1 MLMDLLSLIPDNIS
15 EVLARIIQFTD
26 LRRRILQR
34 NMREI
39 DTPGFLSRDMPVR
52 EFAELLNGAIA
63 EHLRSRRLLFRD
75 TPNIKF
81 GAHNSMQ
88 IRPIPDTSAQ
98 AALQRNRGA
107 YIELQV
113 NKLLENALNRRV
125 AEELFR
131 QKCGT
136 CPAVP
141 QASLDAMLAGD
152 GPIENSSTHFDT
164 AN

>member
-1 MLMDLLSLIPDNIS
+1 MDLLSLIPDNIS

-26 LRRRILQR
+26 LRRCLLRR
-34 NMREI
+34 NMRDI
-39 DTPGFLSRDMPVR
+39 DAPGFLSQDMPVR
-52 EFAELLNGAIA
+52 EFAELLNSAIA

-81 GAHNSMQ
+81 GVHNAMQ
-88 IRPIPDTSAQ
+88 IRPISDTYAQ
-98 AALQRNRGA
+98 AVLRTNRDA

-113 NKLLENALNRRV
+113 NKLLENSLNRRI

-141 QASLDAMLAGD
+141 QTDFDAMLAGD
-152 GPIENSSTHFDT
+152 GPTENSSTHCD
-164 AN
+164 AVD

>member
-1 MLMDLLSLIPDNIS
+1 MDLLSLIPDNIS

-26 LRRRILQR
+26 LRRCILCR
-34 NMREI
+34 NMRDI
-39 DTPGFLSRDMPVR
+39 DTPGFLPRDLPVR

-63 EHLRSRRLLFRD
+63 EHLRSHRLVFRD

-81 GAHNSMQ
+81 GVHNAMQ
-88 IRPIPDTSAQ
+88 VRPISDTYAQ
-98 AALQRNRGA
+98 VVLGTNRDA
-107 YIELQV
+107 YLELQV
-113 NKLLENALNRRV
+113 NKLLENSLNRRI

-141 QASLDAMLAGD
+141 QTDLDAMLAGD
-152 GPIENSSTHFDT
+152 GPVENSSTPFD
-164 AN
+164 AVN

>member
-1 MLMDLLSLIPDNIS
+1 MDLLSLIPDNIS
-15 EVLARIIQFTD
+15 EVLVRIIQFTD
-26 LRRRILQR
+26 LRRRVLQR
-34 NMREI
+34 NMC
-39 DTPGFLSRDMPVR
+39 DVDSPGFLSQDVPVR

-141 QASLDAMLAGD
+141 QANLDVMLAGD
-152 GPIENSSTHFDT
+152 GPIENSFTHRDT
-164 AN
+164 AD

>member
-1 MLMDLLSLIPDNIS
+1 MDLLSLIPDNIS

-81 GAHNSMQ
+81 GAHNS
-88 IRPIPDTSAQ
+88 IPDTSAQ